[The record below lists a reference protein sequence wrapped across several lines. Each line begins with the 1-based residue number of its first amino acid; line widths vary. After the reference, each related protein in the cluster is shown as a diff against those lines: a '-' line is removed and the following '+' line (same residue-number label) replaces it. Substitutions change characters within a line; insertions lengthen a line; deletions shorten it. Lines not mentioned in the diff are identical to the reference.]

1 MTDHRLR
8 LGGYHLRIDPTSGAL
23 TTLQWGDGPDAL
35 GHGAGQPPILP
46 AVDLAY
52 RPLDAQPRYLS
63 HELVD
68 GELIIQIGLGPLVL
82 HDRYRTS
89 GDLIERRVRV
99 ENASDEEVQLTG
111 LRVGLSGI
119 SLGDPGVCRFEAPGN
134 GVRPRL
140 PLSAAASQ
148 AVSRHVSPDR
158 GSGEVGIDTRFAPGS
173 PHLWGRA
180 LSDAPDV
187 GPGLLIVHNPSI
199 EWSLLTWYVSDVESG
214 RPWVSGDSVHATLG
228 FDWWLAGW
236 VAPGEALDG
245 GMQVILLHE
254 GDYQSALARFRSVSD
269 QTGITPPIYGEVD
282 RALDWTG
289 VYEVHP
295 GQFGGFAGLR
305 EALPRI
311 KELAVDTLYLLPI
324 MAHRNKL
331 NQPWDEN
338 WRSLGSPYA
347 IHDYEKLE
355 PTLGSEAEFFDL
367 VSAAHDL
374 GLRVLADFVAQGC
387 SLESRYV
394 TEHPEWFAR
403 DEAGELVHSHGWEDT
418 YSFDWANPE
427 FHAYMLDWALRY
439 VRDYDIDGFRV
450 DAPHGKE
457 PNWSREIE
465 SHASRTNL
473 GARGLLED
481 LRRALLSVKPEAALY
496 CELFGPL
503 WVRSHDISN
512 DYHPYAMAMALFQQT
527 LTPYE
532 FGEYLRD
539 YWAIMPHSTEGHSA
553 EGFPTPRICFT
564 ETHDT
569 RGWPAYALRG
579 SDVAQALLGI
589 LVMAGFVPM
598 IWSGQEARQESF
610 IRGLLLARRES
621 ETLRRGRF
629 LFNEVMVD
637 DEGHYRRKHGER
649 PAGQVFTLIRCDDD
663 TTLLGLA
670 SLLPEQATF
679 RFGLPL
685 DRLSIR
691 PEARYCLRDLITG
704 QVWNEYGR
712 GEWLGEELASFHL
725 TPRMYRPYIFRIE
738 PVVGD

>member
-1 MTDHRLR
+1 MHISGYPLT
-8 LGGYHLRIDPTSGAL
+8 LGDYRLRIDPATGAL
-23 TTLQWGDGPDAL
+23 TTLQLGDGPDAL
-35 GHGAGQPPILP
+35 GHGAGSFPILP

-52 RPLDAQPRYLS
+52 QPLDAQPRYLS
-63 HELVD
+63 HELID
-68 GELIIQIGLGPLVL
+68 NELVVRIGLGPLVL
-82 HDRYRTS
+82 HDRYRAA
-89 GDLIERRVRV
+89 GGLIARRVRV
-99 ENASDEEVQLTG
+99 ENASRVEVQLTG
-111 LRVGLSGI
+111 LRVGLSGV
-119 SLGDPGVCRFEAPGN
+119 SLGDPNVCRFEAPGN

-140 PLSAAASQ
+140 PLSMAASQ
-148 AVSRHVSPDR
+148 AVSWHVSPDR
-158 GSGEVGIDTRFAPGS
+158 GSGETDINMHFAPGS
-173 PHLWGRA
+173 PHLWGSA

-199 EWSLLTWYVSDVESG
+199 DWSLLTWYLSEIESG
-214 RPWVSGDSVHATLG
+214 RPWVSGDGIHATLG

-236 VAPGEALDG
+236 IAPGEALEG
-245 GMQVILLHE
+245 GTQYILLHE
-254 GDYQSALARFRSVSD
+254 GDYQSTLARFRAASE

-305 EALPRI
+305 KALPRI
-311 KELAVDTLYLLPI
+311 KELGIDTLYLLPV

-331 NQPWDEN
+331 GRPWDEN

-355 PTLGSEAEFFDL
+355 PTLGSEAEFAEL

-374 GLRVLADFVAQGC
+374 GLRVLVDFVAQGC

-403 DEAGELVHSHGWEDT
+403 DEAGGLVHSHGWDDT
-418 YSFDWANPE
+418 WSFDWANRD
-427 FHAYMLDWALRY
+427 FHAYMLGWALRY

-457 PNWSREIE
+457 PNWSRAIE
-465 SHASRTNL
+465 AHASHTNL

-481 LRRALLSVKPEAALY
+481 LRRALLKVKPDAALY

-503 WVRSHDISN
+503 WVRSHDIAN
-512 DYHPYAMAMALFQQT
+512 DYHPYAMALALFQQT

-539 YWAIMPHSTEGHSA
+539 YWAIMPCSA
-553 EGFPTPRICFT
+553 EGYPTPRICFT

-621 ETLRRGRF
+621 ETLRRGQF
-629 LFNEVMVD
+629 LFNEVTVD
-637 DEGHYRRKHGER
+637 DEGHYRRKHGED
-649 PAGQVFTLIRCDDD
+649 PAGQVFTLIRHDAD
-663 TTLLGLA
+663 TVLLGLA

-679 RFGLPL
+679 RFGLPVDKL
-685 DRLSIR
+685 PIR
-691 PEARYCLRDLITG
+691 PDVPYCLRDLITN

-712 GEWLGEELASFHL
+712 AEWRGAELASFHL
-725 TPRMYRPYIFRIE
+725 TPRMYRPYIFQIE
-738 PVVGD
+738 PVAEG

>member
-1 MTDHRLR
+1 MSDQPLT
-8 LGGYHLRIDPTSGAL
+8 LGSYRLRIDPTSGAL
-23 TTLQWGDGPDAL
+23 MTLQLGDGSDAL
-35 GHGAGQPPILP
+35 GHGAESSPTLP

-52 RPLDAQPRYLS
+52 QPLDAQPRYLS
-63 HELVD
+63 HELAD
-68 GELIIQIGLGPLVL
+68 DELIIRIGLGPLVL
-82 HDRYRTS
+82 RDRFRAS
-89 GDLIERRVRV
+89 GGLIARRVQV
-99 ENASDEEVQLTG
+99 ENASGEEVQLTG
-111 LRVGLSGI
+111 LRAGLSGV
-119 SLGDPGVCRFEAPGN
+119 SLGDPVACRFEAPGN

-140 PLSAAASQ
+140 PLGAAASQ

-158 GSGEVGIDTRFAPGS
+158 GSGETGINAHFAPGS
-173 PHLWGRA
+173 PYLWGRA
-180 LSDAPDV
+180 FSDAPDV
-187 GPGLLIVHNPSI
+187 GPGLLVVHNPSI
-199 EWSLLTWYVSDVESG
+199 GWSLLTWYVSEVEAG
-214 RPWVSGDSVHATLG
+214 RPWVSGDGVHATLG

-236 VAPGEALDG
+236 IAPGEALEG
-245 GMQVILLHE
+245 GTQYILLHQ
-254 GDYQSALARFRSVSD
+254 GDYQSALARFRAVGD

-305 EALPRI
+305 GALPRI
-311 KELAVDTLYLLPI
+311 KELGVDSLYLLPV

-331 NQPWDEN
+331 GQPWDEN

-355 PTLGSEAEFFDL
+355 PTLGSESEFVEL
-367 VSAAHDL
+367 VAAAHDL
-374 GLRVLADFVAQGC
+374 GLRVLVDFVAQGC

-403 DEAGELVHSHGWEDT
+403 DEAGGLVHSHGWDDT
-418 YSFDWANPE
+418 WSFDWANPD
-427 FHAYMLDWALRY
+427 FHAYMLGWALHY
-439 VRDYDIDGFRV
+439 VRDYDVDGFRV

-457 PNWSREIE
+457 PNWSRAI
-465 SHASRTNL
+465 SAHASRTNL

-481 LRRALLSVKPEAALY
+481 LRRALLEIKPDAALY

-512 DYHPYAMAMALFQQT
+512 DYHPYAMALALFQQT

-532 FGEYLRD
+532 LGEYLRD
-539 YWAIMPHSTEGHSA
+539 YWAIMPRSA

-629 LFNEVMVD
+629 LFNEVAVD
-637 DEGHYRRKHGER
+637 DEGHYRRKHGEH
-649 PAGQVFTLIRCDDD
+649 PAGQVFALIRYDED
-663 TTLLGLA
+663 TALLGIA

-679 RFGLPL
+679 LFGLPL
-685 DRLSIR
+685 GKLPIR
-691 PEARYCLRDLITG
+691 PDTSYRLRDLITN
-704 QVWNEYGR
+704 QVWSEYGR
-712 GEWLGEELASFHL
+712 VEWLGAELASFRL
-725 TPRMYRPYIFRIE
+725 TPRMYRPYIFQIE
-738 PVVGD
+738 PVAGG